1 MDETKDVSQMSD
13 AELQA
18 LIAQDESAP
27 AAEPEAPA
35 EEAAPPAEAVPEATQ
50 KERQHVP
57 LAELL
62 EERGR
67 RKEMQA
73 RLEEMETRF
82 ADFQRRT
89 QEYLQQQV
97 QPQPEPEPPPFEA
110 DPLEH
115 LRQQQERLNQTLA
128 MTQRQLAERELAQRQ
143 AAQWHA
149 MREGVNQAEQAF
161 VKSKPDYYDAVNFL
175 RDQRTAQYQQAGVPE
190 AQIPALLQRDAVTLA
205 QTAAS
210 LGRSPAQFAYETA
223 LGLNYRAPAPAPAA
237 EEVAQKAA
245 AAPKSLGGTAGRG
258 DAARPDLSDI
268 SRMSDKEFNAMFDK
282 MMLGT

>member
-1 MDETKDVSQMSD
+1 MDEKDVSQMTD

-18 LIAQDESAP
+18 LMVDDAP
-27 AAEPEAPA
+27 AEPVAEAAPEAPV
-35 EEAAPPAEAVPEATQ
+35 EAPEAVPEAPQ
-50 KERQHVP
+50 RERQHVP
-57 LAELL
+57 LAELM

-67 RKEMQA
+67 RKEAQA
-73 RLEEMETRF
+73 RLEEMEARF

-89 QEYLQQQV
+89 QEYLQQAT
-97 QPQPEPEPPPFEA
+97 QPQPEAEPPPFEA

-115 LRQQQERLNQTLA
+115 LRQQQERLNQTLQ

-149 MREGVNQAEQAF
+149 MREGVSQAEQAF

-175 RDQRTAQYQQAGVPE
+175 RDQRTAQYKQAGVPDP
-190 AQIPALLQRDAVTLA
+190 QIPALLQRDAVTLA

-223 LGLNYRAPAPAPAA
+223 LGLNYRAAAPAPAP

-245 AAPKSLGGTAGRG
+245 AAPKSLGGTSGRG
-258 DAARPDLSDI
+258 DASRPDLSDI
-268 SRMSDKEFNAMFDK
+268 SRMSDKEFNALFDK
-282 MMLGT
+282 MMTGT

>member
-1 MDETKDVSQMSD
+1 MDEKDVSQMTD

-18 LIAQDESAP
+18 LLTDEAP
-27 AAEPEAPA
+27 AEPVAEPEAAPEA
-35 EEAAPPAEAVPEATQ
+35 VEAPPEAAQ
-50 KERQHVP
+50 KPSQHVP

-67 RKEMQA
+67 RKEAQA
-73 RLEEMETRF
+73 RLEEMEARLS
-82 ADFQRRT
+82 ALQRQA
-89 QEYLQQQV
+89 QEYFAQQQ
-97 QPQPEPEPPPFEA
+97 PQQEVEPPPFDA

-115 LRQQQERLNQTLA
+115 LRVQQEKLNQTIQL
-128 MTQRQLAERELAQRQ
+128 TQRQLAEQEMARRQ
-143 AAQWHA
+143 ATQWQQ
-149 MREGVNQAEQAF
+149 MRDGVHQAEQAF
-161 VKSKPDYYDAVNFL
+161 VQSKPDYYDAVNFL
-175 RDQRTAQYQQAGVPE
+175 RDQRAAQYKAAGVPE
-190 AQIPALLQRDAVTLA
+190 QHIPTLLQRDAVTLA

-223 LGLNYRAPAPAPAA
+223 LGLNYRAPAPAPAP

-258 DAARPDLSDI
+258 DGSRPDLSDI

-282 MMLGT
+282 LMTGT